1 MNHIFSLARYNK
13 VDNLMNL
20 VLKYY
25 LSECPYHA

>member
-20 VLKYY
+20 ILEYY
-25 LSECPYHA
+25 LSECLYHA